1 MGQSKMPSALLWSAF
16 ATLSLMLIYA
26 HRGASAD
33 YPEMTETAYLAAID
47 QGADGFEC
55 DLRLTRDEVP
65 VLWHNASMLERAGNH
80 GLIAEMNFADVQ
92 RAYPQVLTL
101 DNFLDIAIAA
111 SKGVLIETKH
121 PVISGNRV
129 EEILVE
135 KIHVRKVMSKIEV
148 SVMSFSWSAIEKVK
162 RLDASIPTTFLL
174 HDHTPFIQARFSS
187 AQSAGPGISRVRK
200 EPELISKLKKLHKSV
215 SVWTVDLA
223 ADIELCKELGVDIL
237 ITNTPAHARTFL

>member
-1 MGQSKMPSALLWSAF
+1 MVAKKIRRAF
-16 ATLSLMLIYA
+16 ATLILMLIYA

-33 YPEMTETAYLAAID
+33 YPEMTESAYKGAID

-65 VLWHNASMLERAGNH
+65 VLWHNASMLERAGH
-80 GLIAEMNFADVQ
+80 RGLIAEMNFADVK
-92 RAYPQVLTL
+92 RAYPQILTL
-101 DNFLDIAIAA
+101 DDFLDIAIA
-111 SKGVLIETKH
+111 SEMGVLIETKH

-129 EEILVE
+129 EEVLATT
-135 KIHVRKVMSKIEV
+135 IHDRDVLSKIDL
-148 SVMSFSWSAIEKVK
+148 SVMSFSWSAIEKMK
-162 RLDASIPTTFLL
+162 RIDSTIPTTFLM
-174 HDHTPFIQARFSS
+174 TSRTRWPQVRFSS
-187 AQSAGPGISRVRK
+187 APAMGPGINEVR
-200 EPELISKLKKLHKSV
+200 ENPELIARLKKLGKSV

>member
-1 MGQSKMPSALLWSAF
+1 
-16 ATLSLMLIYA
+16 MLIYA

-33 YPEMTETAYLAAID
+33 YPEMTETAYAAAID

-92 RAYPQVLTL
+92 RAYPQILTL
-101 DNFLDIAIAA
+101 DDFLDIAIVAD
-111 SKGVLIETKH
+111 KGVLIETKH
-121 PVISGNRV
+121 PVISGNKI
-129 EEILVE
+129 EEILVKRIQE
-135 KIHVRKVMSKIEV
+135 RKVLSKIPL

-162 RLDASIPTTFLL
+162 RLDSSIPTTFLMSSRTL
-174 HDHTPFIQARFSS
+174 WPQVRFSS
-187 AQSAGPGISRVRK
+187 APAIGPGINEVRAN
-200 EPELISKLKKLHKSV
+200 PELVARLKNLGRSV

-223 ADIELCKELGVDIL
+223 QDIELCKEIGVDIL
-237 ITNTPAHARTFL
+237 ITNRPAHARTFL

>member
-1 MGQSKMPSALLWSAF
+1 
-16 ATLSLMLIYA
+16 MLIYA

-33 YPEMTETAYLAAID
+33 YPEMTETAYMAAID

-55 DLRLTRDEVP
+55 DLRLTRDEIP

-92 RAYPQVLTL
+92 RAYPQILTL
-101 DNFLDIAIAA
+101 DNFLDIAITAHQ
-111 SKGVLIETKH
+111 GVLIETKH

-129 EEILVE
+129 EEILVK
-135 KIHVRKVMSKIEV
+135 KIQERKVLSKINV

-162 RLDASIPTTFLL
+162 RIDSTIPTTFLMTSRTL
-174 HDHTPFIQARFSS
+174 WPQVRFSS
-187 AQSAGPGISRVRK
+187 AQAIGPGINEVRAN
-200 EPELISKLKKLHKSV
+200 PELVARLMKLGKSV
-215 SVWTVDLA
+215 SVWTVDNA
-223 ADIELCKELGVDIL
+223 ADIELCKDLGVDIL